1 MPNLSNYTLINTVR
15 SATTAAGS
23 TPLESSIIDMAG
35 YEGVLIAARFGTA
48 AADNIL
54 SAKMSTANDS
64 ATMSPIAGSAVAVGG
79 TSDENQWLDIYRPKM
94 RYVQALATRATS
106 SKLGEIWA
114 IQYGG
119 RKLPEDNNTV
129 GTIAG
134 ELSVS
139 QSTGTA

>member
-1 MPNLSNYTLINTVR
+1 MPNLSNYTLINTIK

-35 YEGVLIAARFGTA
+35 YEGVLIATRFGTA

-64 ATMSPIAGSAVAVGG
+64 GTMSPILGSAVTPGA
-79 TSDENQWLDIYRPKM
+79 SDENQWLDVYRPKM
-94 RYVQALATRATS
+94 RYVQALVTRATS

-119 RKLPEDNNTV
+119 RKLPEDNNTA

-134 ELSVS
+134 DLSVS

>member
-1 MPNLSNYTLINTVR
+1 MPNLSNFTLINTVK

-23 TPLESSIIDMAG
+23 TPLESSVIDMAG
-35 YEGVLIAARFGTA
+35 YEGVIIFTRFATA

-54 SAKMSTANDS
+54 SAKMSTANDT
-64 ATMSPIAGSAVAVGG
+64 AAMSPISGSAVALAGA
-79 TSDENQWLDIYRPKM
+79 SDENQWLDIYRPKM

-106 SKLGEIWA
+106 TKLGEIWA

-119 RKLPEDNNTV
+119 RKLPEDNTTT

-134 ELSVS
+134 EISVS
-139 QSTGTA
+139 ASTGTA